1 MGSGGL
7 APLIFNL
14 CTRWGEGDQL
24 HSPTALSPVKNSGAH
39 CVGGWVGS
47 RAGLDIFWRGGKKA
61 LSLPGFEPRT
71 VQPRPRTVQPRPR
84 TVQPRPRTVQPRHI
98 HNIQYLLLLHCNNV
112 YTNAS
117 YYVTVHCL
125 S

>member
-7 APLIFNL
+7 APLILNL
-14 CTRWGEGDQL
+14 GTRWGEGDQL
-24 HSPTALSPVKNSGAH
+24 HSPTALSPVKNSVAH

-61 LSLPGFEPRT
+61 LSLLGFESL
-71 VQPRPRTVQPRPR
+71 

-98 HNIQYLLLLHCNNV
+98 RNIQYLLLLHCNNV